1 MARVLDNPMMEM
13 LTREQPL
20 DDWLTPGNGRPIPD
34 EIGLPVIVSDDR
46 GNFIEFNNELT
57 DILGYDREYLLKS
70 SFSSLD
76 AERDAAANYRAI
88 ASTDRFFTFADIN
101 GQKRGF
107 FVNTVPVEEGRYLH
121 LLVELGQ
128 IKGFGQD
135 IPWKENSR
143 QSPKCKSLLEK
154 FSLIG
159 EMSTCLAHEVR
170 NPMTTVRGLAQLM
183 AGENPAQAETFQ
195 LMVEEVDRA
204 NRLIGDFLML
214 SRNYISSRETV
225 LLLDLVQSAVEACQ
239 EQPGHQD
246 AKIETD
252 LQLFGSTVY
261 GDKAQIEQALARVLN
276 NAVEACGNDRKIVL
290 RAATWEQEAFIT
302 VIDRG
307 VGIDEMSLK
316 RVLDPFFTTKEGH
329 SGLGLSIAYKIIK
342 DHQGDIMIDSVPG
355 RGTTVEIR
363 LPLYQV
369 QPRT

>member
-1 MARVLDNPMMEM
+1 MARVLNNPLVEM
-13 LTREQPL
+13 LIREQPL
-20 DDWLTPGNGRPIPD
+20 NGWLTPGNGRPFPD

-57 DILGYDREYLLKS
+57 DVLGYDREYLLKS

-76 AERDAAANYRAI
+76 AGRDAAANYRAI
-88 ASTDRFFTFADIN
+88 SSTDRFFTFADVY
-101 GQKRGF
+101 GQNRMF
-107 FVNTVPVEEGRYLH
+107 FVNTAPMEGGRYLH
-121 LLVELGQ
+121 LLVELGR
-128 IKGFGQD
+128 IKGWGQE
-135 IPWKENSR
+135 PHRKENGQQTPKSR
-143 QSPKCKSLLEK
+143 SLLEK

-183 AGENPAQAETFQ
+183 AGENPAQAEAFQ

-204 NRLIGDFLML
+204 NRMIGDFLML

-225 LLLDLVQSAVEACQ
+225 ILLDLVQNAVELCR
-239 EQPGHQD
+239 EQPGYQD
-246 AKIETD
+246 TEIETD
-252 LQLFGSTVY
+252 LQLLGGIVY
-261 GDKAQIEQALARVLN
+261 GDAAQIKQALARVLS
-276 NAVEACGNDRKIVL
+276 NAVEACGDDHKIIL
-290 RAATWEQEAFIT
+290 RAGTWEQEAFIT

-307 VGIDEMSLK
+307 AGIDEITLK

-342 DHQGDIMIDSVPG
+342 DHQGDIMIDSMPG

-363 LPLYQV
+363 LPLCQN
-369 QPRT
+369 PART